1 MLQLVSH
8 QVGKT
13 LATFLVV
20 RPALDGGT
28 GDQLGVA
35 DEDSVLA
42 VTFNE
47 LGSVSMKSSSGEQN
61 SVEKVKTVEPVETV
75 ETVETVEA
83 LAHLLAE
90 LADEILRVQV
100 DERLSNTF

>member
-1 MLQLVSH
+1 
-8 QVGKT
+8 VGKT

-28 GDQLGVA
+28 GDQLGIA

-61 SVEKVKTVEPVETV
+61 SVEKV